1 MAARE
6 VPAVPAR
13 PERRPERRS
22 VWRAADPPVPEPDER
37 LEAEADRFA
46 ERYASLAPGAVRPL
60 PRPLAAA
67 SPTGDAGAPL
77 DPATR
82 AAMEPRLGW
91 DLSRV
96 RVHTGPAAAASAAA
110 LDARAYTAG
119 GHIVLGDGARPGSD
133 AGRRLLAHELAHVAQ
148 QARGEGAG
156 RIHRKPL
163 PPAAAPAGRRARG
176 GGKPFELRVTR
187 EMDPAELLRHF
198 VRKYYETTD
207 EREVERRLPWWH
219 WEKPGGLAA
228 GADDVRRGRIW
239 LTVTDATQAALD
251 RLPQEEQDRINA
263 EADARFW
270 RRSGL
275 PEGTKL
281 GGGPQDAVLRA
292 RWLGARADVTWEHAQ
307 LRELQALPEDVRR
320 ILFAGDR
327 PLVPEDYERALGLAR
342 RLKALTPAQRAAYLD
357 RVNGST
363 GDWDELDASIGRFE
377 DRERLRE
384 ADAQRTEEAASA
396 LFGCEDL
403 YRLWRQRNTTRRDAV
418 RGGPYVAYQPGLE
431 RRATEAA
438 ALFEESLARHGFRDE
453 QAFLDA
459 MAVYRLRF
467 RTEAVDIALDLL
479 DHYDHLLYVERGRL
493 QGPGYVASLVSGI
506 AASGAP
512 GLYARAARS
521 ESTARSIRAGADPES
536 SFERNRAAAQAGGY
550 QREALSLRDS
560 AQRAVLSAGGGDPLL
575 DPGRLG
581 RGTDLEKLSG
591 LDEAGARAY
600 LLGVL
605 DARLADTARAR
616 QEFTGDP
623 ERVYSLPDLVRAT
636 KEHLGTDG
644 GTVYG
649 WIVDDHAEEV
659 RRSHVFT
666 AVVLGILA
674 LVLAALVPVGGW
686 VAAVALL
693 GTSVLSAYQAG
704 QALEEYRA
712 QSADY
717 RLSFIED
724 EPSLLW
730 VGVAVAAA
738 AVDLGVS
745 AVVLFKAS
753 AKALS
758 TLEGPLR
765 ELAAASDAES
775 AAARY
780 RTLVARIDEA
790 EGLEQA
796 VKEALK
802 SRAAAA
808 RGLDLVVGEVHGSPM
823 IFTGIAD
830 PRLLRRGLFHLVRL
844 GANTFTKLRKEKQLL
859 DLLGDVT
866 KLSGAARGE
875 LEAAF
880 SEVKQIVSLGKARR
894 MDEATLLEFVDRSA
908 AARKAGGS
916 GEFESIVA
924 DMRAWHPPTQEQHD
938 AEKALVD
945 AWEELR
951 ALRQTREELLAEL
964 RAGPKT
970 ASGAPDHA
978 RIDELRDSFE
988 GLDDVVRRGRDGRT
1002 WVEQGAV
1009 SRARQRVLAAEAAAE
1024 TARVSPV
1031 KRMRAVFDGSPE
1043 RAEVAAS
1050 GTADRVGTLRSP
1062 SEKLAVDHVVSLDR
1076 MSQME
1081 GFTKLK
1087 AVERERLAVRKDNLV
1102 LMDSSANSSKGAHSW
1117 SSWEYSSNYY
1127 TDPAQIAHWK
1137 GRDAELTATIQ
1148 KWILDTVR
1156 GR

>member
-6 VPAVPAR
+6 VPAVPA
-13 PERRPERRS
+13 RPERRS

-148 QARGEGAG
+148 QARGEGTG

-176 GGKPFELRVTR
+176 GGKPYKLHVAQ
-187 EMDPAELLRHF
+187 EMNPAELLRHF

-207 EREVERRLPWWH
+207 EREVERRLPWWQ

-228 GADDVRRGRIW
+228 GADDVRRGSIW
-239 LTVTDATQAALD
+239 LTVHDATRAALD

-281 GGGPQDAVLRA
+281 GTGPEDAVLRA

-327 PLVPEDYERALGLAR
+327 PLVPEDYERALALAR
-342 RLKALTPAQRAAYLD
+342 RLTALTPAQRAAYRD

-403 YRLWRQRNTTRRDAV
+403 YRLWRARNTARQEAV
-418 RGGPYVAYQPGLE
+418 QAGPYAGYRPELLRGVA
-431 RRATEAA
+431 EAGA
-438 ALFEESLARHGFRDE
+438 RFEESLARHGFAGE
-453 QAFLDA
+453 QAFLDV

-467 RTEAVDIALDLL
+467 RDEAVDLALRVL
-479 DHYDHLLYVERGRL
+479 DHYDHLLYEERGRL
-493 QGPGYVASLVSGI
+493 RAPGYVASLVSGI

-512 GLYARAARS
+512 GLYARAARAD
-521 ESTARSIRAGADPES
+521 STAQAIRAGADPES

-550 QREALSLRDS
+550 RREAASLRDS

-575 DPGRLG
+575 DPARLG
-581 RGTDLEKLSG
+581 RGTDLERLSG
-591 LDEAGARAY
+591 LDEAGAREY

-616 QEFTGDP
+616 HEFTGDP
-623 ERVYSLPDLVRAT
+623 ERVYSLPELVRAT

-649 WIVDDHAEEV
+649 WIVDDHVEEV

-693 GTSVLSAYQAG
+693 GTSALSVYQAG
-704 QALEEYRA
+704 QALEEYRT

-745 AVVLFKAS
+745 AVVVLKAS

-790 EGLEQA
+790 EGLDRA

-808 RGLDLVVGEVHGSPM
+808 RGLDLLAGEIHSKPM
-823 IFTGIAD
+823 MITGMAE
-830 PRLLRRGLFHLVRL
+830 PGLLRRGLFHLVRL
-844 GANTFTKLRKEKQLL
+844 GADTFTKLRREKQLL

-866 KLSGAARGE
+866 KLSGAARAE

-880 SEVKQIVSLGKARR
+880 SEVKRIVSVGKARR

-916 GEFESIVA
+916 SEFESIIA
-924 DMRAWHPPTQEQHD
+924 DMRAWHPQQQEQEA
-938 AEKALVD
+938 AEKALVK
-945 AWEELR
+945 AWGDLR
-951 ALRQTREELLAEL
+951 SRQQTRDALLAEL

-970 ASGAPDHA
+970 ASGAPDLA
-978 RIDELRDSFE
+978 KVEELKDSFG
-988 GLDDVVRRGRDGRT
+988 GLDDVVRHDRDGRT
-1002 WVEQGAV
+1002 YVKQGLI
-1009 SRARQRVLAAEAAAE
+1009 SQARQKVLAAEAAAE
-1024 TARVSPV
+1024 KARVSPV
-1031 KRMRAVFDGSPE
+1031 KRMRAVFDGSRE

-1050 GTADRVGTLRSP
+1050 GTADRVGTLRAP

-1087 AVERERLAVRKDNLV
+1087 AVERELLAVRKDNLV
-1102 LMDSSANSSKGAHSW
+1102 LMDFSANSSKGPRSW
-1117 SSWEYSSNYY
+1117 SAWEYSSNYY
-1127 TDPAQIAHWK
+1127 ADPADIARWK
-1137 GRDAELTATIQ
+1137 ARDAELTAKIQ

>member
-1 MAARE
+1 M
-6 VPAVPAR
+6 
-13 PERRPERRS
+13 
-22 VWRAADPPVPEPDER
+22 
-37 LEAEADRFA
+37 
-46 ERYASLAPGAVRPL
+46 RPL
-60 PRPLAAA
+60 PRPLPAA

-77 DPATR
+77 DAATR

-96 RVHTGPAAAASAAA
+96 RVHTGPGAAASAAA
-110 LDARAYTAG
+110 LGARAYTVG

-163 PPAAAPAGRRARG
+163 PPATAPPARRARG
-176 GGKPFELRVTR
+176 GGRPYELIVTR
-187 EMDPAELLRHF
+187 EMNPAELLRQF
-198 VRKYYETTD
+198 IRQYYQTTD
-207 EREVERRLPWWH
+207 EGEVDRRLPWWH

-228 GADDVRRGRIW
+228 GADDVLNGKIW
-239 LTVTDATQAALD
+239 LTVNDSTQAALD

-270 RRSGL
+270 QRSGL
-275 PEGTKL
+275 PTGTKL
-281 GGGPQDAVLRA
+281 GSGPEDAVLRA
-292 RWLGARADVTWEHAQ
+292 HWLGARADVTYEHAL

-327 PLVPEDYERALGLAR
+327 TLVPEDYEKALRLAR
-342 RLKALTPAQRAAYLD
+342 RLTALTPAQRAAYLD

-363 GDWDELDASIGRFE
+363 DDWDELDAGIGRFE

-384 ADAQRTEEAASA
+384 ADAGRTEEAASA

-403 YRLWRQRNTTRRDAV
+403 YRLWRERDSTRRDAV

-438 ALFEESLARHGFRDE
+438 ARFGESLARHGFEGE

-467 RTEAVDIALDLL
+467 RTRAVEAALDVL

-493 QGPGYVASLVSGI
+493 RAPGYVASLVSGI
-506 AASGAP
+506 AASGAR
-512 GLYARAARS
+512 GLYERAARA

-536 SFERNRAAAQAGGY
+536 SFERNRAAARAGGY

-560 AQRAVLSAGGGDPLL
+560 AERAVLSAGGGDPLL
-575 DPGRLG
+575 DPAKLG
-581 RGTDLEKLSG
+581 RATDLEKLSG
-591 LDEAGARAY
+591 LDEAGARDH
-600 LLGVL
+600 LLGVV
-605 DARLADTARAR
+605 DARLADTAGAR
-616 QEFTGDP
+616 REFTADP

-636 KEHLGTDG
+636 KEGLGADG
-644 GTVYG
+644 ATVYG
-649 WIVDDHAEEV
+649 WIVDDHVEEV

-666 AVVLGILA
+666 AAVLGVLA

-693 GTSVLSAYQAG
+693 GTTTLSAYQAG
-704 QALEEYRA
+704 QALEEYRV

-758 TLEGPLR
+758 ALEGPLR

-780 RTLVARIDEA
+780 RTLVARIEEA
-790 EGLEQA
+790 EGLDRA

-802 SRAAAA
+802 TRAAAA
-808 RGLDLVVGEVHGSPM
+808 RGLDQVVGELHASPM
-823 IFTGIAD
+823 AFLGVPE

-844 GANTFTKLRKEKQLL
+844 GANTFTKLRREKQLI

-866 KLSGAARGE
+866 KLSGAARVE

-880 SEVKQIVSLGKARR
+880 TEVKEIVAAGRARR

-908 AARKAGGS
+908 AARKAGGAS
-916 GEFESIVA
+916 EFESIIA
-924 DMRAWHPPTQEQHD
+924 DMRAWHPPTQEQD
-938 AEKALVD
+938 QAEKALVK
-945 AWEELR
+945 AWEDLR
-951 ALRQTREELLAEL
+951 SRHQTREELLAER

-970 ASGAPDHA
+970 PSGARDTE
-978 RIDELRDSFE
+978 RIKELDDSFK
-988 GLDDVVRRGRDGRT
+988 GFDDIVERDGSVRT
-1002 WVEQGAV
+1002 WVKRGLI
-1009 SRARQRVLAAEAAAE
+1009 SRARQDVLAAEALAE
-1024 TARVSPV
+1024 KARVSPV
-1031 KRMRAVFDGSPE
+1031 KRMRAAFEGSPE

-1062 SEKLAVDHVVSLDR
+1062 SGKLAVDHVVSLDR
-1076 MSQME
+1076 MAQMD

-1087 AVERERLAVRKDNLV
+1087 ALERERLAVRKDNLV
-1102 LMDSSANSSKGAHSW
+1102 LMDASANSSKGARGW
-1117 SSWEYSSNYY
+1117 SAWEHASNYY
-1127 TDPAQIAHWK
+1127 TDPAEIARWRN
-1137 GRDAELTATIQ
+1137 RDAELTATIQ
-1148 KWILDTVR
+1148 QWILDTVR

>member
-6 VPAVPAR
+6 VPAVPA
-13 PERRPERRS
+13 RPERRS

-148 QARGEGAG
+148 QARGEGTG

-176 GGKPFELRVTR
+176 GGKPYELHVAQ
-187 EMDPAELLRHF
+187 EMNPAELLRHF

-207 EREVERRLPWWH
+207 EREVERRLPWWQ

-228 GADDVRRGRIW
+228 GADDVRRGSIW
-239 LTVTDATQAALD
+239 LTVHDATRAALD

-281 GGGPQDAVLRA
+281 GTGPEDAVLRA

-327 PLVPEDYERALGLAR
+327 PLVPEDYERALALAR
-342 RLKALTPAQRAAYLD
+342 RLTALTPAQRAAYRD

-403 YRLWRQRNTTRRDAV
+403 YRLWRARNTARQEAV
-418 RGGPYVAYQPGLE
+418 QAGPYAGYRPELLRGVA
-431 RRATEAA
+431 EAGA
-438 ALFEESLARHGFRDE
+438 RFEESLARHGFAGE
-453 QAFLDA
+453 QAFLDV

-467 RTEAVDIALDLL
+467 RDEAVDLALRVL
-479 DHYDHLLYVERGRL
+479 DHYDHLLYEERGRL
-493 QGPGYVASLVSGI
+493 RAPGYVASLVSGI

-512 GLYARAARS
+512 GLYARAARAD
-521 ESTARSIRAGADPES
+521 STAQAIRAGADPES

-550 QREALSLRDS
+550 RREAASLRDS

-575 DPGRLG
+575 DPARLG

-591 LDEAGARAY
+591 LDGAGAREY

-616 QEFTGDP
+616 HEFTGDP
-623 ERVYSLPDLVRAT
+623 ERVYSLPELVRAT

-649 WIVDDHAEEV
+649 WIVDDHVEEV

-693 GTSVLSAYQAG
+693 GTSALSVYQAG
-704 QALEEYRA
+704 QALEEYRT

-730 VGVAVAAA
+730 VGVALAAA

-745 AVVLFKAS
+745 AVVVLKAS

-790 EGLEQA
+790 EGLDRA

-808 RGLDLVVGEVHGSPM
+808 RGLDLLAGEIHSKPM
-823 IFTGIAD
+823 MITGMAE
-830 PRLLRRGLFHLVRL
+830 PGLLRRGLFHLVRL
-844 GANTFTKLRKEKQLL
+844 GADTFTKLRREKQLL

-866 KLSGAARGE
+866 KLSGAARAE

-880 SEVKQIVSLGKARR
+880 SEVKRIVSVGKARR

-916 GEFESIVA
+916 SEFESIIA
-924 DMRAWHPPTQEQHD
+924 DMRAWHPQQQEQEA
-938 AEKALVD
+938 AEKALVK
-945 AWEELR
+945 AWGDLR
-951 ALRQTREELLAEL
+951 SRQQTRDALLAEL

-970 ASGAPDHA
+970 ASGAPDLA
-978 RIDELRDSFE
+978 KVEELKDSFG
-988 GLDDVVRRGRDGRT
+988 GLDDVVRHDRDGRT
-1002 WVEQGAV
+1002 YVKQGLI
-1009 SRARQRVLAAEAAAE
+1009 SQARQKVLAAEAAAE
-1024 TARVSPV
+1024 KARVSPV
-1031 KRMRAVFDGSPE
+1031 KRMRAVFDGSRE

-1050 GTADRVGTLRSP
+1050 GTADRVGTLRAP

-1087 AVERERLAVRKDNLV
+1087 AVERELLAVRKDNLA
-1102 LMDSSANSSKGAHSW
+1102 LMDFSANSSKGPRSW
-1117 SSWEYSSNYY
+1117 SAWEYSSNYY
-1127 TDPAQIAHWK
+1127 ADPADIARWK
-1137 GRDAELTATIQ
+1137 ARDAELTAKIQ

>member
-6 VPAVPAR
+6 LPAVPAR

-46 ERYASLAPGAVRPL
+46 ERYATLAPGAVRPL

-163 PPAAAPAGRRARG
+163 PPAAAAAGRRARG
-176 GGKPFELRVTR
+176 GGKPYKLLVKQ
-187 EMDPAELLRHF
+187 EMNPAELLRHF
-198 VRKYYETTD
+198 VRQYYQTTD

-219 WEKPGGLAA
+219 WDKPGGLAA

-281 GGGPQDAVLRA
+281 GRGPEDAVLRA

-327 PLVPEDYERALGLAR
+327 PLVPEDYEKALGLAR
-342 RLKALTPAQRAAYLD
+342 RLTALTPAQRAAYLD

-403 YRLWRQRNTTRRDAV
+403 YRLWRARNTARQEAIQASPYTGYQPALV
-418 RGGPYVAYQPGLE
+418 RGVA
-431 RRATEAA
+431 EAGA
-438 ALFEESLARHGFRDE
+438 RFEESLARHGFAGE

-467 RTEAVDIALDLL
+467 RDEAVDLALRVL
-479 DHYDHLLYVERGRL
+479 DHYDHLLYEERGRL
-493 QGPGYVASLVSGI
+493 RAPGHVASLVSGI

-512 GLYARAARS
+512 GLYARAAQA
-521 ESTARSIRAGADPES
+521 ESTAQAVRTGADPES
-536 SFERNRAAAQAGGY
+536 SFARNRDAARAAGY
-550 QREALSLRDS
+550 QQQAAELRNS

-575 DPGRLG
+575 DPARLG

-591 LDEAGARAY
+591 LDEAGAREY

-616 QEFTGDP
+616 HEFTGDP

-649 WIVDDHAEEV
+649 WIVDDHIEEV

-686 VAAVALL
+686 VAAIALI
-693 GTSVLSAYQAG
+693 GTTSLSVYQAG
-704 QALEEYRA
+704 QALQEYRT

-730 VGVAVAAA
+730 VGVALAAA

-745 AVVLFKAS
+745 AVVVFKAS

-790 EGLEQA
+790 EGLDQA

-802 SRAAAA
+802 NRAAAA
-808 RGLDLVVGEVHGSPM
+808 RGLDLVAGEVRGTTM
-823 IFTGIAD
+823 AFLGIPE

-844 GANTFTKLRKEKQLL
+844 GASTFTKLRKEKQLI

-866 KLSGAARGE
+866 KLSGAARVE

-880 SEVKQIVSLGKARR
+880 SEVKQIVSVGKARR

-916 GEFESIVA
+916 SEFESIVA
-924 DMRAWHPPTQEQHD
+924 DMRAWHPQMADQD
-938 AEKALVD
+938 AAEKVLVG
-945 AWEELR
+945 AWDKLR
-951 ALRQTREELLAEL
+951 SRQQTRDELLAEL

-970 ASGAPDHA
+970 ASGAPDLA
-978 RIDELRDSFE
+978 KVKELEDSFN
-988 GLDDVVRRGRDGRT
+988 GLDDVVHHDRDGRT
-1002 WVEQGAV
+1002 WVKQGLI
-1009 SRARQRVLAAEAAAE
+1009 SKARQEVLAAEAAAE

-1031 KRMRAVFDGSPE
+1031 KRMRAVFDGSRE

-1087 AVERERLAVRKDNLV
+1087 AVERELLAVRKDNLV
-1102 LMDSSANSSKGAHSW
+1102 LMDFSANSSKGPRSW
-1117 SSWEYSSNYY
+1117 SAWEYSSNYY
-1127 TDPAQIAHWK
+1127 TDPAQIAQWK
-1137 GRDAELTATIQ
+1137 ARDAELTAKIQ

>member
-6 VPAVPAR
+6 VPAVPSGPA
-13 PERRPERRS
+13 RPERRS
-22 VWRAADPPVPEPDER
+22 VWRAADPRVPEPDER

-60 PRPLAAA
+60 PRPLPAA

-77 DPATR
+77 DAATR

-91 DLSRV
+91 DLSRI
-96 RVHTGPAAAASAAA
+96 RVHTGPGAAASAAA
-110 LDARAYTAG
+110 LGARAYTVG
-119 GHIVLGDGARPGSD
+119 GHIVLGDGARPGSE

-148 QARGEGAG
+148 QARGEGTG

-163 PPAAAPAGRRARG
+163 PPAAAPATRRARG
-176 GGKPFELRVTR
+176 GGKPFELLVTR
-187 EMDPAELLRHF
+187 EMDQAELLRHF
-198 VRKYYETTD
+198 VRKYYQTTD

-239 LTVTDATQAALD
+239 LAVTDATQAALD

-270 RRSGL
+270 QRSGL
-275 PEGTKL
+275 PAGTKL

-307 LRELQALPEDVRR
+307 LRELQELPEDVRR
-320 ILFAGDR
+320 ILFAGER
-327 PLVPEDYERALGLAR
+327 PLVPEDYEKALRLAR
-342 RLKALTPAQRAAYLD
+342 RLTALTPAQRAAYLD

-363 GDWDELDASIGRFE
+363 GDWDELDANIGRFE

-384 ADAQRTEEAASA
+384 ADAARTEEAASA

-403 YRLWRQRNTTRRDAV
+403 YRLWRARNTARQEAVQASPYLGYQPDLV
-418 RGGPYVAYQPGLE
+418 RGV
-431 RRATEAA
+431 TEAA
-438 ALFEESLARHGFRDE
+438 ARFEESLARHGFAGE

-467 RTEAVDIALDLL
+467 RDKAVDLALGVL
-479 DHYDHLLYVERGRL
+479 DHYDHLLHEERGRL
-493 QGPGYVASLVSGI
+493 RAPGYVASLVSGI

-512 GLYARAARS
+512 GLYARAAEA
-521 ESTARSIRAGADPES
+521 ESTARTIRAGADPES
-536 SFERNRAAAQAGGY
+536 PFERNRAAAQAGGHL
-550 QREALSLRDS
+550 REAASLRDS

-581 RGTDLEKLSG
+581 RATDLEKLSG

-600 LLGVL
+600 LLSVV
-605 DARLADTARAR
+605 DARLADTVRAR

-636 KEHLGTDG
+636 KENLGTDG

-649 WIVDDHAEEV
+649 WIVDDHLEEV

-666 AVVLGILA
+666 AVVLGVLA

-686 VAAVALL
+686 TAAIALL

-712 QSADY
+712 ESADY
-717 RLSFIED
+717 RLSFIEE

-758 TLEGPLR
+758 ALEGPLR
-765 ELAAASDAES
+765 ELSAASDAES

-790 EGLEQA
+790 EGLDQA

-802 SRAAAA
+802 NRAAAA
-808 RGLDLVVGEVHGSPM
+808 RGLNLVVGEVHGKPM
-823 IFTGIAD
+823 MFIGAAD

-844 GANTFTKLRKEKQLL
+844 GADTFTKLRKEKQLL

-866 KLSGAARGE
+866 KLSGAARAE

-880 SEVKQIVSLGKARR
+880 SEVKQIVSVGKARR

-908 AARKAGGS
+908 AARKVGGS
-916 GEFESIVA
+916 SEFESIVA
-924 DMRAWHPPTQEQHD
+924 DMRAWHPPTQEQTD
-938 AEKALVD
+938 AEKALVR

-951 ALRQTREELLAEL
+951 SRHRTRDELLAEL

-970 ASGAPDHA
+970 PSGARDA
-978 RIDELRDSFE
+978 ERIEELEDSFR
-988 GLDDVVRRGRDGRT
+988 GFDDVVERDGSGRT
-1002 WVEQGAV
+1002 WVRRGLLSE
-1009 SRARQRVLAAEAAAE
+1009 ARQDVLAAEALAE
-1024 TARVSPV
+1024 KVRVNPV
-1031 KRMRAVFDGSPE
+1031 KRMRAAFDGSPE
-1043 RAEVAAS
+1043 RAEIAAS

-1076 MSQME
+1076 MSRME
-1081 GFTKLK
+1081 GFSRLK

-1102 LMDSSANSSKGAHSW
+1102 LMDASANSSKQAHSW
-1117 SSWEYSSNYY
+1117 STWEYAANYY
-1127 TDPAQIAHWK
+1127 TDPADIAKWK
-1137 GRDAELTATIQ
+1137 VRDAELTATIQ
-1148 KWILDTVR
+1148 QWILDTVR